1 MTRNVQALLPA
12 VSALLPTLLLVMAP
26 ALPAQDDVLLRAMRD
41 ELKRSL
47 TLKVSDLENPYYIE
61 YTIDGGNSYTA
72 VATLGGLISSEQSRF
87 RVPRIHVRVG
97 SYDFDNTNYIASN
110 FQFGSRYDIDRFPLD
125 ASYSVL
131 RRYLWLA
138 TDQSYKSALQAISRK
153 RAALK
158 SISTTDPLPDF
169 SKTESSRVIHEIAP
183 LKISFDSWI
192 ARTRDLSGIFANY
205 PRVKNSGVET
215 SITDQAHY
223 YVNSEGSEQ
232 RIPSVLGLVRI
243 RASGQAPDGM
253 SVRDSAVFQNHDLGL
268 LESEA
273 EMQRLAKTVAENVTA
288 LAQAP
293 AGETWTGPVLFEG
306 AASAQVF
313 AQLIGENLALTRKP
327 VMEPGR
333 PGSIPVS
340 ELEGRQGARILPETL
355 DIVDDPTQTEWRGHP
370 LFGHYEVDDEGVVPK
385 PVVVV
390 EKGVFKNF
398 LLTRQPV
405 RGFGSSNGRARLP
418 GNFGANTAVAST
430 LFVRSTEATP
440 LSDIRKKLLD
450 ICRQRNKPYGMI
462 VRKMDFPSSA
472 SVDEVRRILSGA
484 GQGSGARSISPPLL
498 VYRVYLDGREELVR
512 GLRFR
517 GFNARSLKDIL
528 AVGDDANAFDYLE
541 NGVPFALM
549 GAGGSMAESTVIAP
563 SILVDDLELLKI
575 EDEQPKLPVVPPPA
589 TVSSR

>member
-1 MTRNVQALLPA
+1 MRFAIAFLILAITQALR
-12 VSALLPTLLLVMAP
+12 
-26 ALPAQDDVLLRAMRD
+26 AQDDVLLKAMRD
-41 ELKRSL
+41 ELKRSM
-47 TLKVSDLENPYYIE
+47 TLKVPGLENPYYIE
-61 YTIDGGNSYTA
+61 YVVDEGTSYSA
-72 VATLGGLISSEQSRF
+72 AATLGGLISSEQSRF
-87 RVPRIHVRVG
+87 RVPRVRVRVG
-97 SYDFDNTNYIASN
+97 GYDFDNTNYIASN

-158 SISTTDPLPDF
+158 SISTIDPLPDF
-169 SKTESSRVIHEIAP
+169 SKAESSRIIRDITPV
-183 LKISFDSWI
+183 KISFDSWL
-192 ARTRDLSGIFANY
+192 ARTRNLSGIFAGY
-205 PRVKNSGVET
+205 PKLKNSNVEI

-223 YVNSEGSEQ
+223 FVNSEGSEQ

-243 RASGQAPDGM
+243 RASGQAADGM
-253 SVRDSAVFQNHDLGL
+253 SVRDSAVFQSHEIGL
-268 LESEA
+268 LQSEA
-273 EMQRLAKTVAENVTA
+273 EMQRVARTVADNVTA
-288 LAQAP
+288 LVQAP
-293 AGETWTGPVLFEG
+293 FGETWTGPVLFEG

-313 AQLIGENLALTRKP
+313 AQLIGENLSLTRKP

-340 ELEGRQGARILPETL
+340 ELEGRQGARILPETF
-355 DIVDDPTQTEWRGHP
+355 DITDDPTQAEWRGHP

-385 PVVVV
+385 PLAIV
-390 EKGVFKNF
+390 EKGVLKNF
-398 LLTRQPV
+398 LLTRQPM

-430 LFVRSTEATP
+430 LFVRSTESTP
-440 LSDIRKKLLD
+440 LADLKKKMVD
-450 ICRQRNKPYGMI
+450 ICRQRNKPYGMV

-484 GQGSGARSISPPLL
+484 GQSSGARSISPPLL

-528 AVGDDANAFDYLE
+528 AVGDDANLFDYLE
-541 NGVPFALM
+541 NGIPFALM
-549 GAGGSMAESTVIAP
+549 GAGSSMAESTVIAP

-575 EDEQPKLPVVPPPA
+575 EDEQPKLPIVPPPT
-589 TVSSR
+589 TVSMAISPARR